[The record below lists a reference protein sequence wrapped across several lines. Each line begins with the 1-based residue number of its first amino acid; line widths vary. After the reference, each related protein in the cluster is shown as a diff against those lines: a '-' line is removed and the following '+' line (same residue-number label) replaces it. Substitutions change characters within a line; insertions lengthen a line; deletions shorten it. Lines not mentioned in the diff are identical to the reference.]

1 MMERDN
7 RGAESQ
13 PLSYPCGDR
22 PERGV
27 LREIVPGVHWIS
39 MPLPFSLSAINLWVL
54 DDGEGYSLVDTGVNN
69 DEAMA
74 VWNQLLAGPLAGR
87 ALARVLVT
95 HMHPDHIGFA
105 GWLTRRFGC
114 RLWMTRL
121 EYLHCRMLAGDTGR
135 AAPDDGVAFY
145 RRAGWDE
152 AAINV
157 YHSRFGNFGRMISQ
171 LPDSYRRVHDGE
183 RLRIGEHEWEVVVG
197 AGHSPEHACLYDA
210 QRKLLISG
218 DQVLPRISPNISV
231 HPTEP
236 DADPLAEWL
245 ASLDTLRRRVPTD
258 VLVLPAHNEPFHGL
272 HTRLD
277 QLEASQQRALERLR
291 AGLQTPQRVV
301 DTFALLFS
309 RPIPFSDA
317 SLLSLATGESVA
329 HLNYLLHRGEIARE
343 LDAEGVA
350 WYRTCG

>member
-1 MMERDN
+1 METESRSTTRD
-7 RGAESQ
+7 A
-13 PLSYPCGDR
+13 LSYPCGAR
-22 PERGV
+22 PENGA
-27 LREIVPGVHWIS
+27 LGEIVPGVQWIS
-39 MPLPFSLSAINLWVL
+39 MPLPFSLGAINLWVL
-54 DDGEGYSLVDTGVNN
+54 ADGEGYTLVDTGVNS
-69 DEAMA
+69 DEAMS

-87 ALARVLVT
+87 ELQRVLVT

-121 EYLHCRMLAGDTGR
+121 EYLSCRMLASDTGR

-152 AAINV
+152 SALNV
-157 YHSRFGNFGRMISQ
+157 YHSRFGNFGRMMSQ
-171 LPDSYRRVHDGE
+171 LPDSYRRVCDGE
-183 RLRIGEHEWEVVVG
+183 RLRIGEYEWEVVVG

-218 DQVLPRISPNISV
+218 DQVLPRISSNISV

-245 ASLDTLRRRVPTD
+245 ASLDMLRQRVPAD

-272 HTRLD
+272 HVRLD
-277 QLEASQQRALERLR
+277 QLGASIQRALERLR
-291 AGLQTPQRVV
+291 AGLQTPKRVV

-317 SLLSLATGESVA
+317 SMLSLATGESVA
-329 HLNYLLHRGEIARE
+329 HLNYLLRRGEISRE

-350 WYRTCG
+350 WYCARPR

>member
-1 MMERDN
+1 MEREN
-7 RGAESQ
+7 RSTASD

-22 PERGV
+22 PESGV
-27 LREIVPGVHWIS
+27 LREIVPGVQWIS
-39 MPLPFSLSAINLWVL
+39 MPLPVSLGAINLWVL
-54 DDGEGYSLVDTGVNN
+54 ADGDGYTLVDTGVNS
-69 DEAMA
+69 DEALL

-87 ALARVLVT
+87 ELKRVLVT
-95 HMHPDHIGFA
+95 HMHPDHVGFA
-105 GWLTRRFGC
+105 GWLTRRFSC

-121 EYLHCRMLAGDTGR
+121 EYLQCRVLAGDTGR

-152 AAINV
+152 SALSV
-157 YHSRFGNFGRMISQ
+157 YRSRFGNFGRMMHQ

-183 RLRIGEHEWEVVVG
+183 RLRIGEHEWEIVVG

-218 DQVLPRISPNISV
+218 DQVLPRISSNISV

-245 ASLDTLRRRVPTD
+245 ASLDTLRQRVPAD

-272 HTRLD
+272 HARLD
-277 QLEASQQRALERLR
+277 QLDASLEHALERLR
-291 AGLQTPQRVV
+291 AGLKTPRRVV

-317 SLLSLATGESVA
+317 SLLGLATGESVA
-329 HLNYLLHRGEIARE
+329 HLNYLLRRGEIVRE
-343 LDAEGVA
+343 LDAGGVA
-350 WYRTCG
+350 WYRTRD